1 MPFRT
6 RRMNA
11 KIACGTALLGAMALL
26 GGCKS
31 TGELVVQD
39 GVGITAIRSTCPAV
53 GIADYTG
60 DITTFRPG
68 GEQTA
73 GALDLTGAITDVR
86 SQCDPKSN
94 PVQAN
99 LTFKVLATRTDTRGE
114 RVVNL
119 PYFITVVRGSNVV
132 IAKRLGT
139 ATVHFADGQNRAE
152 VLASGGATINK
163 ADATLDGA
171 VRARLLKQRK
181 AGEADAAIDPLTDP
195 EVRAAVAKATFE
207 VLVGFQLTPEQL
219 QYNATR

>member
-11 KIACGTALLGAMALL
+11 KIAGAGVLLGAMAVLS
-26 GGCKS
+26 GCKS
-31 TGELVVQD
+31 SGELVVQD
-39 GVGITAIRSTCPAV
+39 GVGITAVRSTCPAV

-60 DITTFRPG
+60 DITTFRFG
-68 GEQTA
+68 AGDTA
-73 GALDLTGAITDVR
+73 KALDLTGAITDVR
-86 SQCDPKSN
+86 SHCDPKSN
-94 PVQAN
+94 PVQADV
-99 LTFKVLATRTDTRGE
+99 TFKVLATRADGHGD

-119 PYFITVVRGSNVV
+119 PYFITIMRGGNVV

-139 ATVHFADGQNRAE
+139 ASVHFADGQTRAE
-152 VLASGGATINK
+152 VVASGGATINK
-163 ADATLDGA
+163 ADATLDRA
-171 VRARLLKQRK
+171 VRDRLLKNRK

-195 EVRAAVAKATFE
+195 EVRAAVNKATFE